1 MIEPEYFL
9 VGDLPVKFLP
19 TPEGGRAVLRM
30 SWTTGAFEL
39 DLAMWD
45 RINYTHGGVRQVPRD
60 RFIEHVEAIRART
73 VSGEGP
79 VFALY
84 KLVNGI
90 EDVAREEGRALRP
103 DEEAVVAALRRQ
115 SYELFQAEHPDPAG
129 QDPELK
135 RPSP

>member
-1 MIEPEYFL
+1 MIDPEYHL

-39 DLAMWD
+39 DPAMWD
-45 RINYTHGGVRQVPRD
+45 RINYTHGGVRQVSRD
-60 RFIEHVEAIRART
+60 RFIEHVEAIRARRL
-73 VSGEGP
+73 SGEGP

-84 KLVNGI
+84 KVANGI
-90 EDVAREEGRALRP
+90 EDVAREEGRPLRAE
-103 DEEAVVAALRRQ
+103 EEALVAALRRQ

-135 RPSP
+135 GPGP